1 MKTIQAILVTI
12 CFTGAAVGQ
21 QVATQYDRGAN
32 FANYHTYKW
41 VTIEGA
47 KQPDQITS
55 QNIRSVVDAEL
66 SQKGLTLAES
76 NPDLL
81 IGFQTAMSQQQQV
94 NYYNSGGYWMGGGFG
109 QATTSTIHVGE
120 LILDMYAPASHT
132 LVWRGSATKSLNPSS
147 NPDKNYKNLQKAV
160 AKLLKNFP
168 PKP

>member
-1 MKTIQAILVTI
+1 MKAIQAMLVAV
-12 CFTGAAVGQ
+12 CFTAPALAQEVSS
-21 QVATQYDRGAN
+21 QYDRGVN
-32 FANYHTYKW
+32 FASYHTYKW

-55 QNIRSVVDAEL
+55 QNIMNAVNAQL
-66 SQKGLTLAES
+66 SQKGLAISEN

-81 IGFQTAMSQQQQV
+81 IGFQTALSQQQQV
-94 NYYNSGGYWMGGGFG
+94 NYYSSGGYWMGGFG

-120 LILDMYAPASHT
+120 LIVDMYAPASHT

-147 NPDKNYKNLQKAV
+147 NADKNYKNLQKAV

-168 PKP
+168 PKQ